1 MKVHIKIFLILL
13 LIGCF
18 QMSMGQHK
26 DNPELKPADI
36 TTGQMDNGLHY
47 YIMHNKEPKD
57 RVSFYFAQKVGS
69 ILEEE
74 SQRGLAHF
82 LEHMAFNGTE
92 HFPNKRM
99 LEYLEKNSIKFGN
112 EINAATHYDETIYR
126 IQNVPVE
133 NEHLLD
139 SILLILHDWSDGL
152 TLTAA
157 EIDNERGVVRE
168 EWRSRYTAQRRA
180 ADSILNRG
188 LLKDSR
194 YAKRGVIGTMDVI
207 DNFKYEELRDY
218 YQKWYRPDLQAVI
231 IVGDIDEKKMEEKV
245 KKLFSGI
252 PLEKDRPKRKKY
264 SVKVGDDFTYLNLKN
279 KELGTTSI
287 EYFLRYE
294 VDPTLT
300 EIEMIQNEVKLD
312 LLTSIIDRRFI
323 KTADL
328 PSSPVYSARFTDR
341 DYTLPKNIGILK
353 SSLQPKKDSLLPAL
367 KMAGTELQ
375 RFWLHG
381 ANQDEFDRVKSYI
394 AGGLKSKIGRGGS
407 SNIYHAIE
415 ISEAFFRNFPVIDYT
430 SLHQYELDYLE
441 GLKKEDIL
449 NFFKQYYTVKG
460 NVVAILGSDEIKYPS
475 KKEIFNT
482 IKDANNAKLEPYKEV
497 EVKAKKLMDLEL
509 RGGKVI
515 LEEHLKDSEGTKF
528 LLSNGAEVFL
538 YPILDKDDKMVYFRA
553 ISPGGRSQ
561 LDKELLDNSLFA
573 YMFAEASGIANLTK
587 KELAKSNEV
596 IVPSVKIG
604 EYEETMD
611 RYSYASNLENVLKGI
626 FLAFTEPR
634 FDESAFDGARQNLK
648 NLNKMLHANN
658 RGDFSDSLKLAIANG
673 NPREVYLGEK
683 LLNSLSMEKMET
695 VYKDRIKN
703 AADFRFIFMGDIEKE
718 VFIPLIEEYIGSLPG
733 DTTATEHIVDHGMK
747 PTKGITKVHISQAME
762 TPQTTVSLY
771 ITDGLP
777 YNQENKLAIAII
789 AELLEKRYMERIRE
803 EEGGTY
809 GVRVKGNLLYIPE
822 DHFTL
827 SVNFNCNP
835 SKTDRLVEIVY
846 EELHAL
852 SNEVDS
858 AKLLEVK
865 TNLIKEMGDRKDNS
879 MNHLEKII
887 SSIETNTAISSY
899 ENDIDRVES
908 LTAADIIKV
917 AKKINDNPRIVEGIL
932 APETQQNK

>member
-1 MKVHIKIFLILL
+1 MKFPITYYLIVL

-18 QMSMGQHK
+18 QLSRGQQK
-26 DNPELKPADI
+26 DKPELKPADI
-36 TTGQMDNGLHY
+36 TKGQLNNGMHY
-47 YIMHNKEPKD
+47 YIMHNEEPED

-69 ILEEE
+69 ILEED
-74 SQRGLAHF
+74 SQQGLAHF

-133 NEHLLD
+133 NERLLD

-152 TLTAA
+152 TLSAA

-180 ADSILNRG
+180 ADSILNQG

-207 DNFKYEELRDY
+207 DNFNYEELRDY

-245 KKLFSGI
+245 KKLFSTI
-252 PLEKDRPKRKKY
+252 SLEKDRPKRERYK
-264 SVKVGDDFTYLNLKN
+264 VKVGDEFTYLNLAN

-300 EIEMIQNEVKLD
+300 EKEMFQHEVKLEI
-312 LLTSIIDRRFI
+312 LTSIIDRRFI
-323 KTADL
+323 KTVDQ

-341 DYTLPKNIGILK
+341 DFTLPKNIGILK
-353 SSLQPKKDSLLPAL
+353 STLHPKKDSLLPAL
-367 KMAGTELQ
+367 KLAATELK

-381 ANQDEFDRVKSYI
+381 ANQDEFDRTKSSI
-394 AGGLKSKIGRGGS
+394 AGGLKSRINSGGS

-415 ISEAFFRNFPVIDYT
+415 ISEAFFRNHQVIDYT
-430 SLHQYELDYLE
+430 SLYQYKLDYLE
-441 GLKKEDIL
+441 GLTKEDIL
-449 NFFKQYYTVKG
+449 IFFKQYYTVKG

-475 KKEIFNT
+475 KKEAFNT
-482 IKDANNAKLEPYKEV
+482 IIDAKNTKPEPYKEV
-497 EVKAKKLMDLEL
+497 EVKAKKLMNLEL
-509 RGGKVI
+509 KGGKVI
-515 LEEHLKDSEGTKF
+515 SEEQVKDTEGTKF
-528 LLSNGAEVFL
+528 ILSNGAEVFL
-538 YPILDKDDKMVYFRA
+538 YPTLDKDDKMVYFKA

-561 LDKELLDNSLFA
+561 LNKELLDNSLFA

-596 IVPSVKIG
+596 IVPSVKIE

-611 RYSYASNLENVLKGI
+611 RYSYANNLENLLKGI
-626 FLAFTEPR
+626 YLAFTEPR
-634 FDESAFDGARQNLK
+634 FDESAFDAAKQNLE
-648 NLNKMLHANN
+648 NLNRMLHANN
-658 RGDFSDSLKLAIANG
+658 RADFSDSLKLAMSNYS
-673 NPREVYLGEK
+673 PREVYLGEK

-695 VYKDRIKN
+695 LYKDRIKN

-718 VFIPLIEEYIGSLPG
+718 VFIPLIEKYIGSLSG
-733 DTTATEHIVDHGMK
+733 DTTATEKIVDHGMK
-747 PTKGITKVHISQAME
+747 PAKGIRKVHISQQME
-762 TPQTTVSLY
+762 TPQTTVSVY
-771 ITDGLP
+771 ITDDLP
-777 YNQENKLAIAII
+777 YNHENKLVMAVI

-809 GVRVKGNLLYIPE
+809 VVRVKGDLQYIPE

-852 SNEVDS
+852 SHNVDS

-865 TNLIKEMGDRKDNS
+865 TNLMKELGDKKDNS
-879 MNHLEKII
+879 MNHLEKIT

-899 ENDIDRVES
+899 QEDIVRVER
-908 LTAADIIKV
+908 LTAENIKTV
-917 AKKINDNPRIVEGIL
+917 AKKVNDNPRIVEGIL
-932 APETQQNK
+932 APETQESK

>member
-1 MKVHIKIFLILL
+1 MKFSSNYYLL
-13 LIGCF
+13 LLLLGCF
-18 QMSMGQHK
+18 QLSLAQQK
-26 DNPELKPADI
+26 DKTELKPADI
-36 TTGQMDNGLHY
+36 ATGVLKNGMHY
-47 YIMHNKEPKD
+47 YIMHKEQPKG
-57 RVSFYFAQKVGS
+57 RAAFYFAQKVGS
-69 ILEEE
+69 ILEED

-92 HFPNKRM
+92 HFPNKKM

-133 NEHLLD
+133 KERLLD
-139 SILLILHDWSDGL
+139 SILLVLHDWSDGL
-152 TLTAA
+152 TLSAA
-157 EIDNERGVVRE
+157 EIDNERGVVKE
-168 EWRSRYTAQRRA
+168 EWRTRYTAQRRA
-180 ADSILNRG
+180 ADSILNQG

-245 KKLFSGI
+245 KKLFSTI

-264 SVKVGDDFTYLNLKN
+264 SVKVGDDFTYLNLAN

-294 VDPTLT
+294 VNPTLT
-300 EIEMIQNEVKLD
+300 ETEMIQHEVKLD
-312 LLTSIIDRRFI
+312 LLTSILDHRFL

-341 DYTLPKNIGILK
+341 DFTLPKNIGILK
-353 SSLQPKKDSLLPAL
+353 SSLHPKKDSLLPAL
-367 KMAGTELQ
+367 KLAATELQ
-375 RFWLHG
+375 RFWLYG
-381 ANQDEFDRVKSYI
+381 PNQDEFDRVKSSI
-394 AGGLKSKIGRGGS
+394 ASGLKGRISSGGS

-415 ISEAFFRNFPVIDYT
+415 ISEAFFRNHPVIDYT
-430 SLHQYELDYLE
+430 SLYQYELDFLE
-441 GLKKEDIL
+441 GLTKEDVL
-449 NFFKQYYTVKG
+449 NFFKEYYTVKG

-475 KKEIFNT
+475 KKEVFNT
-482 IKDANNAKLEPYKEV
+482 IMDAKNAKPEPYKEV
-497 EVKAKKLMDLEL
+497 EVKAKKLMNLEL
-509 RGGKVI
+509 KGGKVI
-515 LEEHLKDSEGTKF
+515 CEEQVKDSEGTKF
-528 LLSNGAEVFL
+528 VLSNGAEVFL
-538 YPILDKDDKMVYFRA
+538 YPTLDKEDKMVYFKA

-573 YMFAEASGIANLTK
+573 FMFAEASGIANLTK

-596 IVPSVKIG
+596 IVPSVKI
-604 EYEETMD
+604 EDYEETMD
-611 RYSYASNLENVLKGI
+611 RYSYANNLENLLKGI

-634 FDESAFDGARQNLK
+634 FDESAFDATKQNLE
-648 NLNKMLHANN
+648 NLNSMLHANN
-658 RGDFSDSLKLAIANG
+658 RSDFSDSLKLAIANYSK
-673 NPREVYLGEK
+673 REVYLGEK
-683 LLNSLSMEKMET
+683 LLNSLSMEKMEN

-703 AADFRFIFMGDIEKE
+703 AADFRFIFMGTIEKE
-718 VFIPLIEEYIGSLPG
+718 TFIPLIEKYIGSISG
-733 DTTATEHIVDHGMK
+733 DTTATEKIIDHGMK
-747 PTKGITKVHISQAME
+747 PAKGIRKVHVLKEME
-762 TPQTTVSLY
+762 TPQTTVSVY
-771 ITDGLP
+771 ITDDLQ
-777 YNQENKLAIAII
+777 YNEKNKLTIAII

-809 GVRVKGNLLYIPE
+809 GVRVKGDLHYIPE

-852 SNEVDS
+852 SNKVDS

-865 TNLIKEMGDRKDNS
+865 TNLIKEMGDRKGNN
-879 MNHLEKII
+879 MNYLEKII
-887 SSIETNTAISSY
+887 SSIETNTGISGY
-899 ENDIDRVES
+899 EEDSRRVES
-908 LTAADIIKV
+908 LTEEDIKLV
-917 AKKINDNPRIVEGIL
+917 AELLNKNPRVIEGIL
-932 APETQQNK
+932 SPASGSE